1 MIKLIII
8 MIIEMSSPYVLMIS
22 QNPMFHT
29 PFSDDFRG
37 QVLFEK
43 HLGEPSGVLSPL

>member
-1 MIKLIII
+1 MIKLMTI

-29 PFSDDFRG
+29 PFLMTSRG
-37 QVLFEK
+37 QALFEK
-43 HLGEPSGVLSPL
+43 HLGESSGVLSPL